1 MLYRNK
7 TIKIAF
13 VALCLIGLFLSYTPI
28 AARLPHEISHL
39 FSHHN
44 HPDSDRFTRI
54 GSEWPPQPKGMENVV
69 WLQKS
74 TIGRA
79 SRSITNTDSI
89 DTLLSTQ
96 EIPELGDRFTFVG
109 TQLSPGKTS
118 SRSQTSMNYFS
129 HSNNSTVEVK
139 VSQGEIESVD
149 MIDPSEY
156 QPPLTDEEVK
166 EAVDIARTALSQ
178 NGFSRIQQLEGY
190 GILAFKPASE
200 INTGDHGFFDTR
212 VAYISFHQHIDA
224 RPEFIAWVD
233 LTNRVVIKSQ
243 QDEL

>member
-13 VALCLIGLFLSYTPI
+13 VSFCLIGLFLSYAPI
-28 AARLPHEISHL
+28 AARLPHELSHL
-39 FSHHN
+39 FSRHN
-44 HPDSDRFTRI
+44 HPDSDRFTR
-54 GSEWPPQPKGMENVV
+54 SEWPPQPKGRENVV
-69 WLQKS
+69 WLQQS

-79 SRSITNTDSI
+79 SRSITNTSSI

-96 EIPELGDRFTFVG
+96 DIPELGDRFTFVG
-109 TQLSPGKTS
+109 TQSSPGKTS

-190 GILAFKPASE
+190 GILAFKPTSE
-200 INTGDHGFFDTR
+200 INAGDHGFYETR

-233 LTNRVVIKSQ
+233 LTNQVVIKSQ
-243 QDEL
+243 QDKL